1 MLSYNDVLAELQDYM
16 LSNENIERSLKM
28 KMVNEKIVVKEPRT
42 SFQPAKKPDLCIP
55 NQEDSLFWCYY
66 IIKNG
71 DSKYEMLNNRN
82 LLTTKQIKIDLVS
95 KIREN
100 KQIVKTYKFDTITS
114 LESNLAND
122 NNISI
127 KTIMTLC
134 AIENINLVFISRKTY
149 FEFLNNDSDN
159 IYIIRELE
167 SQSKYTKKYGY
178 EIANNDT
185 LNEIR
190 ATMYKVETLDK
201 PIKALSAYKVQDL
214 IDMCNKLAIEVKN
227 NETGKNKNKNELY
240 ESIIQYF

>member
-1 MLSYNDVLAELQDYM
+1 
-16 LSNENIERSLKM
+16 
-28 KMVNEKIVVKEPRT
+28 
-42 SFQPAKKPDLCIP
+42 
-55 NQEDSLFWCYY
+55 
-66 IIKNG
+66 
-71 DSKYEMLNNRN
+71 
-82 LLTTKQIKIDLVS
+82 
-95 KIREN
+95 
-100 KQIVKTYKFDTITS
+100 
-114 LESNLAND
+114 
-122 NNISI
+122 
-127 KTIMTLC
+127 MTLC